1 MTAAPSSS
9 ASGYVAKFGFLS
21 IVTVMIAIWMNQDS
35 NPNNMEATILDTLD
49 SLMKAEKKVEVNAKP
64 RVAIGLGGC
73 MDVFVDALDFFEKM
87 NLNPNE
93 RAIHHDIIH
102 NEQELSEG
110 FLSYFQHGA
119 AGERYVRNKNLFR
132 KMTDTA
138 ATLPSWREAIGG
150 NAPVMANRM
159 ASEGAEVLLASQG
172 ASAFKQQLHSNVQL
186 AGSEVEH
193 DDIHL
198 ILEYKTGDRIG
209 QFQSPR
215 ANRYI
220 AISDEHNPH
229 LDALEGFIQHY
240 REFDPR
246 LVVVGGLQVMDGYE
260 YSGNMKETRLQ
271 SLKDFLTEV
280 NDDGKL
286 VHFEMASFVDE
297 DLFGDL
303 MHYVLPHSDSLGM
316 NEQELPNILN
326 YLRHG
331 NLTMV
336 ADAYPRVAS
345 TLDEMRG
352 LYTLLRHQSNR
363 VSRIHVHTIAFQAIM
378 TSSVTSSLQWK
389 NTMSAAAHASLV
401 ANRHVC
407 GKQEVDIET
416 SKMLL
421 DESFSTTVD
430 RTIAERVHFSPT
442 RPVSCWEETLEG
454 DLPVLICVAPN
465 LVCTKIFQTAGGG
478 DNISAAGLL
487 FQI

>member
-1 MTAAPSSS
+1 
-9 ASGYVAKFGFLS
+9 
-21 IVTVMIAIWMNQDS
+21 
-35 NPNNMEATILDTLD
+35 
-49 SLMKAEKKVEVNAKP
+49 
-64 RVAIGLGGC
+64 
-73 MDVFVDALDFFEKM
+73 
-87 NLNPNE
+87 
-93 RAIHHDIIH
+93 
-102 NEQELSEG
+102 
-110 FLSYFQHGA
+110 
-119 AGERYVRNKNLFR
+119 
-132 KMTDTA
+132 
-138 ATLPSWREAIGG
+138 
-150 NAPVMANRM
+150 
-159 ASEGAEVLLASQG
+159 
-172 ASAFKQQLHSNVQL
+172 
-186 AGSEVEH
+186 
-193 DDIHL
+193 
-198 ILEYKTGDRIG
+198 
-209 QFQSPR
+209 
-215 ANRYI
+215 
-220 AISDEHNPH
+220 
-229 LDALEGFIQHY
+229 
-240 REFDPR
+240 
-246 LVVVGGLQVMDGYE
+246 
-260 YSGNMKETRLQ
+260 MKETRLQ
-271 SLKDFLTEV
+271 LLKDFLTTV
-280 NDDGKL
+280 NDDKKL

-297 DLFGDL
+297 ALFADL

-326 YLRHG
+326 FLKHG

-352 LYTLLRHQSNR
+352 LYKLLKTKSER

-378 TSSVTSSLQWK
+378 TGKTSAWK

-442 RPVSCWEETLEG
+442 RPVSCWEEDLG
-454 DLPVLICVAPN
+454 DGHDQVLICVAPN